1 MPRKKV
7 PKPPL
12 FSPYT
17 IHDEEGNE
25 YLADEPLIPPPKHHK
40 TEKANRLNLA
50 IWKDITKNSDKWDLR
65 SGYKFNASAVAA
77 GFRRANVETDDRAHR
92 RRFKAVKGLLSL
104 FRVSKDI
111 KF

>member
-1 MPRKKV
+1 MPRKKA

-25 YLADEPLIPPPKHHK
+25 FLVDEPLIQPPKHHK

-65 SGYKFNASAVAA
+65 SGYKFNTSAVAA
-77 GFRRANVETDDRAHR
+77 GFRRANVVTDDRAHR

-104 FRVSKDI
+104 FSVSKDI